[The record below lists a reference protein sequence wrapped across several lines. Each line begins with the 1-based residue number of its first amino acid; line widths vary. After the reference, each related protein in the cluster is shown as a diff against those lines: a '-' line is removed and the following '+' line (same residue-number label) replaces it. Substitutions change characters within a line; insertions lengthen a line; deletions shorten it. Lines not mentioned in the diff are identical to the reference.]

1 MGELSMSEEGI
12 FKLMLEGSPLKGMGV
27 VPKVLEN
34 DIVVELTEEQLKQ
47 ILLEKADERAKRA
60 VSLKLDNGKLI
71 LRIKLW

>member
-12 FKLMLEGSPLKGMGV
+12 LKMMMEGSPLKGIGV
-27 VPKVLEN
+27 MPKVLDN
-34 DIVVELTEEQLKQ
+34 DIVVELTEEQLKS

-60 VSLKLDNGKLI
+60 VSIKLENGKLI